1 MTVATPTIQLTTDS
15 GDKTDLITNS
25 ALLTVSAAA
34 TGVTRTYLQSNEDQA
49 WPEYYV
55 PDTNGDADG
64 VYSVVVTDTGADG
77 STASAS
83 ITFTLDTTAPT
94 QPVVL
99 LESDTGDS
107 ATDGVTRYA
116 YLTENTSDTGATR
129 SYSLN
134 GVVSDSYAMP
144 SSDDSYVLVVTDTD
158 AAGNAVSTTLEFTLD
173 TTLAAPTLGLVTDSG
188 TVDDGITNVAALKLS
203 DAARDVTRTYIVN
216 GVESETFETPTIEG
230 TYSLVVVDTDT
241 AGNTE
246 TTTLDFEFDKT
257 LKAPTAELVDDS
269 GESEE
274 DRITNSA
281 ILLLNDPDEDA
292 TRTYTIT
299 LGNTNSQYDE
309 YIAPVVDG
317 SYTVLVTD
325 TDTAGNTDEVSV
337 SFVLDTA
344 LTTPTVAFGS
354 GGDTGSSAQDA
365 ISKSAALVFNTA
377 DTDATR
383 VYTLSKEGVQV
394 ASGAEYAAPSA
405 DGVYDLTVTD
415 TDTAGNIKSASQ
427 RFTLDTTAPT
437 TPLISSVDS
446 GSKGDGLT
454 NSAALTFN
462 DKDADATRSYSLSVD
477 GADPVVG
484 TQYSAPTVDGVYVLV
499 VQDTDTAGNL
509 SSAEISF
516 TLDTSLT
523 QTSVSLEDDSGT
535 SKTDLVTNNAALSLN
550 QMDEDATRTYQV
562 DGGSA
567 SQSYVLPVLDG
578 SHIVVVTDT
587 DVAGNVKTASLTFTL
602 DTVISTP
609 TIALA
614 NGYTGAGTTDSAAM
628 VFNTKDAD
636 ATRTFTITV
645 GGASVQSAEYLKPV
659 YNGDYELKVTD
670 TDLAGNTASASVY
683 FALYTVLATPTVSLT
698 LNSGDASDTISNSAA
713 LSFSTA
719 APDVTRT
726 YVLNGVASD
735 TYVAPTVDG
744 SYTVVVTDVDSAA
757 AVESASITFT
767 LDTTLATPTLG
778 LVTDS
783 GAVDDGITNVAALKL
798 SDAALDVTRTYTVN
812 GESAEN
818 LDLTNDGTY
827 EIVVTDKDQAGNEKS
842 VDLSFTLDTTLTT
855 PTLELRYGSTQ
866 GVANSGAITFNTPDS
881 DATRTYTVTSDGV
894 SDSSASYVAP
904 KVSGTYQVSVT
915 DIDTAGNSATASLD
929 FALEIVGKTVDFQA
943 YHWKSHV
950 LLDQVVISDGSQT
963 VTTEN
968 GIGQFTA
975 VTESTLLVSAER
987 AIPELEAD
995 MTSAAV
1001 NLQDAIAILKMVVG
1015 LDVNGSGKALSP
1027 YQALAAD
1034 FNGDG
1039 VVSLTDAIGVLKHVV
1054 GLTQTSTP
1062 HWAFANEADAT
1073 VPSKASTTP
1082 GDAPAISSDL
1092 SAVVEADVHFGLVG
1106 YLVGDVDGS
1115 FAGLSTATNLLTSDS
1130 TYFTELVASTDGL
1143 SLAQFGVYSST

>member
-1 MTVATPTIQLTTDS
+1 MTVATPTIQLTSDS

-34 TGVTRTYLQSNEDQA
+34 SGVTRSYQINEDQA
-49 WPEYYV
+49 TSKYEVPPE
-55 PDTNGDADG
+55 DGDYT
-64 VYSVVVTDTGADG
+64 VLVTDTDSSG
-77 STASAS
+77 SSASAS
-83 ITFTLDTTAPT
+83 ITFTLDTVDPT
-94 QPVVL
+94 TPVVS
-99 LESDTGDS
+99 LESDTGES
-107 ATDGVTRYA
+107 LTDRVTRYA
-116 YLTENTSDTGATR
+116 YLSENASDTGATR

-134 GVVSDSYAMP
+134 GVVSDSYLTP
-144 SSDDSYVLVVTDTD
+144 SDDASYVLVVTDTD

-173 TTLAAPTLGLVTDSG
+173 TTLLTPMAWLTLDSG
-188 TVDDGITNVAALKLS
+188 DGADGITNAAGVSFSALTS
-203 DAARDVTRTYIVN
+203 GDIRTYIVN
-216 GVESETFETPTIEG
+216 GVESESFETPTIEG

-257 LKAPTAELVDDS
+257 LGAPTAKLVDDS
-269 GESEE
+269 GDSKE

-281 ILLLNDPDEDA
+281 VLLVNDTDEDA
-292 TRTYTIT
+292 TRSYTIT
-299 LGNTNSQYDE
+299 LGSTTNQYDE

-325 TDTAGNTDEVSV
+325 TDTAGNTDKVSV

-377 DTDATR
+377 DTDANR
-383 VYTLSKEGVQV
+383 VYTLSKAGVQV
-394 ASGAEYAAPSA
+394 ASGAEYVAPSA
-405 DGVYDLTVTD
+405 DGVYDLSVID

-427 RFTLDTTAPT
+427 NFTLDTAAPT
-437 TPLISSVDS
+437 VPLIFSVDS
-446 GSKGDGLT
+446 GSKGDGIT

-462 DKDADATRSYSLSVD
+462 DKDADATRSYSLSVN

-484 TQYSAPTVDGVYVLV
+484 AQYSAPTVDGVYVLV
-499 VQDTDTAGNL
+499 VQDTDTAGNS

-516 TLDTSLT
+516 TLDASLT

-550 QMDEDATRTYQV
+550 QKDEDATRTYQV

-578 SHIVVVTDT
+578 SHIVLVTDT

-602 DTVISTP
+602 DTFINAP
-609 TIALA
+609 TVALA

-628 VFNTKDAD
+628 VFNTKDAG

-645 GGASVQSAEYLKPV
+645 GAVSTPYTEYVAPI
-659 YNGDYELKVTD
+659 YNGSYEVTVTD
-670 TDLAGNTASASVY
+670 TDSAGNKASASVD
-683 FALYTVLATPTVSLT
+683 FTLYTVLAIPTVELT
-698 LNSGDASDTISNSAA
+698 INSGDKSDTISNAAA
-713 LSFSTA
+713 LTFSTA

-726 YVLNGVASD
+726 YTLNGAASA
-735 TYVAPTVDG
+735 TYVAPTADG
-744 SYTVVVTDVDSAA
+744 VYTMVVTDVDSKQAT
-757 AVESASITFT
+757 ESVSYSFT
-767 LDTTLATPTLG
+767 LDTTLAAPTLA

-783 GAVDDGITNVAALKL
+783 GTASDRISNVAGLAL
-798 SDAALDVTRTYTVN
+798 SAAAADVTRTYTVN
-812 GESAEN
+812 GVAVDA
-818 LDLTNDGTY
+818 LDPAADGPY
-827 EIVVTDKDQAGNEKS
+827 AIVVKDTDQAGNEKS
-842 VDLSFTLDTTLTT
+842 VSLSFTLDTNLTT
-855 PTLELRYGSTQ
+855 PTLNLDHGITD
-866 GVANSGAITFNTPDS
+866 GIANSAAMTFNAPDS
-881 DATRTYTVTSDGV
+881 DATRVYTITSNGV
-894 SDSSASYVAP
+894 GVGVSSASYVAP
-904 KVSGTYQVSVT
+904 KVSGFYQVAVT
-915 DIDTAGNSATASLD
+915 DTDTAGNVASASLD
-929 FALEIVGKTVDFQA
+929 FTLEIIGKTVDFQA
-943 YHWKSHV
+943 YHWKSHA
-950 LLDQVVISDGSQT
+950 LLGDVVISDGSQT
-963 VTTEN
+963 STTVN
-968 GIGQFTA
+968 GLGQFTA
-975 VTESTLLVSAER
+975 VTESTLLVTAKRS
-987 AIPELEAD
+987 IPALEVD
-995 MTSAAV
+995 ITPAAV

-1062 HWAFANEADAT
+1062 HWAFANEADTT
-1073 VPSKASTTP
+1073 VPAKASTTP
-1082 GDAPAISSDL
+1082 GDAPAISSVLGD
-1092 SAVVEADVHFGLVG
+1092 AVDVHFGLVG